1 MLGQFYKFIPVVK
14 ILKTRFFIWTLV
26 FAFITSIIAIGY
38 FSSIK
43 DFTIFPNN
51 LDFNYKFYTDSTSGG
66 DSKILHQTIT
76 DSLIKLDFVISN
88 KISAPYLGV
97 SIVPKAPLP
106 VNLNTYNRIKI
117 KARGFNTNGISIAL
131 FTSNPISS
139 KGDKQDDML
148 FFHIF
153 EIAPGI
159 KSYIVNLDRF
169 KIPDWWRELNH
180 IDDAASI
187 KPDLNYLHNINISYA
202 FTPNQGK
209 TLSLE
214 IYSISFSKDTRLIDI
229 LIIKLE
235 LLLIIIVFLI
245 LTGIEMFNTNKKV
258 ITISYKPIQKE
269 EPEGAKTDF
278 IYYVNQ
284 NFHQSNLTLETISVE
299 VGVSQRRITNEIQAK
314 FGCNLKT
321 YINRLRITES
331 KRLLTETELTMGEI
345 AFKVGFNN
353 QSHFNRVFKTEVQL
367 SPSEYRD
374 KYKK

>member
-1 MLGQFYKFIPVVK
+1 MFRKFFQWVPVVK
-14 ILKTRFFIWTLV
+14 ILKTKFFIGTLV
-26 FAFITSIIAIGY
+26 FAFVTGFSIIGY
-38 FSSIK
+38 FLSIK
-43 DFTIFPNN
+43 DFPVFPNTHN
-51 LDFNYKFYTDSTSGG
+51 FNYNFYTDSPSGG

-76 DSLIKLDFVISN
+76 DSLIKLDFVIGN

-97 SIVPKAPLP
+97 SIVPKAPLSL
-106 VNLNTYNRIKI
+106 NLNKYNRIKI
-117 KARGFNTNGISIAL
+117 KARGSNLNGISIAL
-131 FTSNPISS
+131 FTSNPISKKS
-139 KGDKQDDML
+139 DTNDNML
-148 FFHIF
+148 FFQIF
-153 EIAPGI
+153 EISPGI
-159 KSYIVNLDRF
+159 NSYTVTVDKF
-169 KIPDWWRELNH
+169 KIPDWWRELDR
-180 IDDAASI
+180 IEDAASI
-187 KPDLNYLHNINISYA
+187 KPDLNDLHNINISYA

-214 IYSISFSKDTRLIDI
+214 IYSVSFSKDNRSIVI

-235 LLLIIIVFLI
+235 LLLIILVFLI
-245 LTGIEMFNTNKKV
+245 LTGLEMLNRNKKV
-258 ITISYKPIQKE
+258 ITISYKPIHE
-269 EPEGAKTDF
+269 EQSEGTKTDF
-278 IYYVNQ
+278 IDYVNR
-284 NFHQSNLTLETISVE
+284 NFHQSALTLETISIE

-331 KRLLTETELTMGEI
+331 KRLLVETELTMGEI